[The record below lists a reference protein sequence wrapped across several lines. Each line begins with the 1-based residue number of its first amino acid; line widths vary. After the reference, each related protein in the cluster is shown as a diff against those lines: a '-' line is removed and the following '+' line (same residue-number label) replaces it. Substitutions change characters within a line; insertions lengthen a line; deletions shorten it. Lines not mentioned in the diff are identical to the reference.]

1 MTLMYESI
9 FLGYLVIAFIAFW
22 LFYWK
27 MCRDKEASGPLRVCQ
42 SMIMAAIWPAVILLC
57 FFVILENLWRDE

>member
-1 MTLMYESI
+1 MYESI

-27 MCRDKEASGPLRVCQ
+27 MSHDKEASGPLRVCQ